1 MYYENNNFK
10 LAYKLLEF
18 GANINSMDNRGMFA
32 IKYAFNKNKDF
43 NEIKKLVSLGAD
55 INQ

>member
-1 MYYENNNFK
+1 
-10 LAYKLLEF
+10 
-18 GANINSMDNRGMFA
+18 MDNRGMFA